1 MLCRFLK
8 VMLLLFAGMPLFS
21 CRGPVPVWN
30 DDGRGMTDLRTL
42 RHHGRDHVEITRGVH
57 LYADEIT
64 FTDRRKKAGAAT
76 GRVLVEVDPAVRYE
90 WLIRYGY
97 AGRATFDRRNDVLI
111 LADRPM
117 LEREMMT
124 TIATE
129 PYTTIEL
136 RWHDLLAEVVVR
148 GPTRADFAKS
158 HPLPAG
164 IVLPQTALPPA
175 PVRKPLPAA
184 FTGKR

>member
-1 MLCRFLK
+1 MLCR
-8 VMLLLFAGMPLFS
+8 LLHVTLPLLAGTLLFS
-21 CRGPVPVWN
+21 CRAPVPVWN
-30 DDGRGMTDLRTL
+30 DDGNGMTDLRTL

-57 LYADEIT
+57 LYADGIT
-64 FTDRRKKAGAAT
+64 FTDRRKRTGAAT
-76 GRVLVEVDPAVRYE
+76 GHVLVEVDPAVRYE
-90 WLIRYGY
+90 WPFQRGY
-97 AGRATFDRRNDVLI
+97 AGRATFDRRNEVLI
-111 LADRPM
+111 LAERPM

-124 TIATE
+124 TIATA

-136 RWHDLLAEVVVR
+136 RWHGLLADVVVR

-164 IVLPQTALPPA
+164 VVLPRATLPPA
-175 PVRKPLPAA
+175 PVRRALPPA